1 MASTEKDPGTIA
13 FAKTLSNVP
22 WCDDYEKMIS
32 GVLYD
37 ISTPFLLLRSVP
49 DMTRYD
55 AQAQELVDG
64 RFRAR
69 RLMHKYNTHFPDDAT
84 SDSLIADR
92 TAMLQ
97 STFGKVGKGAFIEPP
112 INIDYGCN
120 ITIGENF
127 YSNFKYVAP
136 LLCLPI

>member
-1 MASTEKDPGTIA
+1 
-13 FAKTLSNVP
+13 
-22 WCDDYEKMIS
+22 
-32 GVLYD
+32 
-37 ISTPFLLLRSVP
+37 
-49 DMTRYD
+49 MTRYD

-64 RFRAR
+64 RYRAR

-127 YSNFKYVAP
+127 YSNFKYVRP